1 MKLPLIISSCLLGNN
16 TKYNGKNNES
26 DKKRRKKGNRGKK
39 EFFDF
44 IVICPEVEG
53 GLSIPRDPAEIIG
66 NKVIT
71 NNGKD
76 VTKNYNNGAKHA
88 LDKALKYKAK
98 YALLKAKSPSCGKD
112 YIYDGTFS
120 GNLIKGDGVT
130 VSILKKNGIK
140 VFTENEIE
148 LLLKEISTNITK

>member
-16 TKYNGKNNES
+16 TKYNGKNNYNQSVES
-26 DKKRRKKGNRGKK
+26 LKD
-39 EFFDF
+39 FFDF

-76 VTKNYNNGAKHA
+76 VTKTIIMG
-88 LDKALKYKAK
+88 LS
-98 YALLKAKSPSCGKD
+98 LL
-112 YIYDGTFS
+112 
-120 GNLIKGDGVT
+120 
-130 VSILKKNGIK
+130 
-140 VFTENEIE
+140 
-148 LLLKEISTNITK
+148 

>member
-1 MKLPLIISSCLLGNN
+1 MKLPLIISGCLLGSN
-16 TKYNGKNNES
+16 TKYNGKNNYNQSVES
-26 DKKRRKKGNRGKK
+26 LR

-66 NKVIT
+66 DKVIT
-71 NNGKD
+71 NKGKD
-76 VTKNYNNGAKHA
+76 VTKNYNNGAKIA
-88 LDKALKYKAK
+88 LDKAINYRAK
-98 YALLKAKSPSCGKD
+98 YALLKAKSPSCGKG

-120 GNLIKGDGVT
+120 GTLVKGDGVT
-130 VSILKKNGIK
+130 ASMLKKDGIK

-148 LLLKEISTNITK
+148 LLLKEAGINIVK

>member
-16 TKYNGKNNES
+16 TKYNGKNNYNQSVES
-26 DKKRRKKGNRGKK
+26 LK

-71 NNGKD
+71 NKGKD

>member
-1 MKLPLIISSCLLGNN
+1 MILMKQ
-16 TKYNGKNNES
+16 T
-26 DKKRRKKGNRGKK
+26 
-39 EFFDF
+39 
-44 IVICPEVEG
+44 
-53 GLSIPRDPAEIIG
+53 AEIIG
-66 NKVIT
+66 DKVIT
-71 NNGKD
+71 NKGKD
-76 VTKNYNNGAKHA
+76 VTKNYNNGAKIA

-112 YIYDGTFS
+112 YVYDGTFS

-130 VSILKKNGIK
+130 TSILKKNGIK

>member
-16 TKYNGKNNES
+16 TKYNGKNNYNQNVES
-26 DKKRRKKGNRGKK
+26 LK

-66 NKVIT
+66 DKVIT
-71 NNGKD
+71 NKGKD
-76 VTKNYNNGAKHA
+76 VTKNYNNGAKIA
-88 LDKALKYKAK
+88 LDKAK

-112 YIYDGTFS
+112 YVYDGTFS

-130 VSILKKNGIK
+130 ASILKKNGIK

>member
-1 MKLPLIISSCLLGNN
+1 M
-16 TKYNGKNNES
+16 
-26 DKKRRKKGNRGKK
+26 
-39 EFFDF
+39 
-44 IVICPEVEG
+44 
-53 GLSIPRDPAEIIG
+53 
-66 NKVIT
+66 
-71 NNGKD
+71 
-76 VTKNYNNGAKHA
+76 
-88 LDKALKYKAK
+88 
-98 YALLKAKSPSCGKD
+98 LKAKSPSCGKD